1 MGATAACAEGGD
13 VPMID
18 FASQLQEPTD
28 TAAFAGRAARG
39 ADAGANA
46 TVSPSCQGPGSS
58 GAGGDRGC
66 CSGGS
71 AGDSRETALDG
82 DPVERAPQAPLHI
95 MHVHPQNA
103 AVASLEDGDSSSDW
117 ERDALLL
124 SRKIE
129 ATMMPRSAKS
139 EGLPGHY
146 CRQDASMEGTVDSAA
161 PPRTLRVESAEALAA
176 AAGTAR
182 SCGTTGG
189 GPLAGGERA
198 SNVEMMRRGPATPAG
213 GAGHKRKSTSVGAE
227 TPKLK
232 STTLTKWLVGASCEE
247 VAAGGCEAGMS
258 NEAALLA
265 LTNALRESAWREALA
280 GELAQPYFA
289 QVARFVAEER
299 ARHMVYPEADKVF
312 EAFNLTPLS
321 ELKVV
326 VIGQDPYHEPG
337 QAHGL
342 CFSVLPGVPPPPS
355 LKNIYKELAAD
366 IQGFKVPAHGH
377 LVQWAQQGVLLLNA
391 TLTVRSG
398 HTEANSHAGCGWQRF
413 TDAVIQVINKRRRG
427 VVFLLWGGFAQK
439 KGKLVDRSR
448 HAVLEAAHPSPLSA
462 RKWHGCRIFSKC
474 NEALRAHG
482 QAEVRWLLD

>member
-1 MGATAACAEGGD
+1 MSAGWMGATAACAEGGD

-161 PPRTLRVESAEALAA
+161 PPRRGLLAPAE
-176 AAGTAR
+176 
-182 SCGTTGG
+182 
-189 GPLAGGERA
+189 PLAEGRLREASGA

-232 STTLTKWLVGASCEE
+232 STT
-247 VAAGGCEAGMS
+247 
-258 NEAALLA
+258 
-265 LTNALRESAWREALA
+265 
-280 GELAQPYFA
+280 
-289 QVARFVAEER
+289 
-299 ARHMVYPEADKVF
+299 
-312 EAFNLTPLS
+312 
-321 ELKVV
+321 
-326 VIGQDPYHEPG
+326 
-337 QAHGL
+337 
-342 CFSVLPGVPPPPS
+342 
-355 LKNIYKELAAD
+355 
-366 IQGFKVPAHGH
+366 
-377 LVQWAQQGVLLLNA
+377 
-391 TLTVRSG
+391 
-398 HTEANSHAGCGWQRF
+398 
-413 TDAVIQVINKRRRG
+413 
-427 VVFLLWGGFAQK
+427 
-439 KGKLVDRSR
+439 
-448 HAVLEAAHPSPLSA
+448 
-462 RKWHGCRIFSKC
+462 
-474 NEALRAHG
+474 
-482 QAEVRWLLD
+482 